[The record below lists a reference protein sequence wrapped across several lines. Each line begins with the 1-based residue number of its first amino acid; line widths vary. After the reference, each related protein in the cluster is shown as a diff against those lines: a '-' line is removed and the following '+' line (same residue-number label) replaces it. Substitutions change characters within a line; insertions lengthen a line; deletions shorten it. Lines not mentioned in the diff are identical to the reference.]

1 MIDLIYIL
9 LSQRVPEYPGRH
21 LQRYP
26 ADPLVTHDPLFW
38 HGDDEQVSSE
48 NK

>member
-1 MIDLIYIL
+1 MCIL
-9 LSQRVPEYPGRH
+9 LSQRVPKYPDGH

-26 ADPLVTHDPLFW
+26 VYPLTIHDPLFR
-38 HGDDEQVSSE
+38 HGEDEQVSSE